1 MSAVGK
7 KDGIKVENIREDE
20 EGSIIYEGDSEMGG
34 DECNE
39 WESSREEAMVDK
51 EIELEEEMV
60 LDDGIEILDGYMRG

>member
-1 MSAVGK
+1 M
-7 KDGIKVENIREDE
+7 D
-20 EGSIIYEGDSEMGG
+20 G

>member
-1 MSAVGK
+1 M
-7 KDGIKVENIREDE
+7 ENVRDLL
-20 EGSIIYEGDSEMGG
+20 SMWTQYEGDSEMGG

>member
-1 MSAVGK
+1 MRAVRK

-20 EGSIIYEGDSEMGG
+20 DGSIIYEEDSEMDG

-51 EIELEEEMV
+51 
-60 LDDGIEILDGYMRG
+60 